1 MEYND
6 IRRKSKEIQ
15 IGDIKIGGNNPIA
28 IQSMVNVSSYGE
40 ILTQMYSLQDAGCDI
55 VRMTVPDEESA
66 GILQRIKKSGIK
78 MPIVADIHF
87 DWRMAVLAAK
97 SGADKIRI
105 NPGNIGSL
113 ENIKAVVSACKERQ
127 LPIRV
132 GVNSGSLQKE
142 KLDKYGAVTPQALA
156 ESALENVRILNDCD
170 FNDIVVAVKSSS
182 PAYMARANRI
192 IAGKTDLPIH
202 LGVTEAGGGK
212 MGIIKGASGI
222 GGMLCAGIGDTMRVS
237 LTDEPVNE
245 VYAAI
250 DIMKSV
256 GFYSKPFVNIVA
268 CPTCGRTKIDL
279 IPIVRELEARTGKLR
294 VRNNITV
301 AVMGCVVNGP
311 GEARDADIG
320 IAGGKGEG
328 MLFRKG
334 QTIGKISED
343 CFVDSLI
350 SEILLIDEEKSRS
363 AAVQNG

>member
-1 MEYND
+1 MNYND
-6 IRRKSKEIQ
+6 IRRKSAQVQ
-15 IGDIKIGGNNPIA
+15 IGDIKIGGDNPIA
-28 IQSMVNVSSYGE
+28 VQSMVNVSSYE
-40 ILTQMYSLQDAGCDI
+40 DILSQMQSLQDVGCDI

-66 GILQRIKKSGIK
+66 AILQRLKRSGIK

-113 ENIKAVVSACKERQ
+113 ENIMAVVNACKERH

-132 GVNSGSLQKE
+132 GVNSGSLQKD
-142 KLDKYGAVTPQALA
+142 KLDKYGAVTPEALA

-182 PAYMARANRI
+182 PAYMARANSI
-192 IAGKTDLPIH
+192 IAEKTNLPIH
-202 LGVTEAGGGK
+202 LGVTEAGSGK

-222 GGMLCAGIGDTMRVS
+222 GGMLCAGIGDTLRVS

-250 DIMKSV
+250 DILKSV

-279 IPIVRELEARTGKLR
+279 IPIVRELEARTEKLA

-311 GEARDADIG
+311 GEAKDADIG

-328 MLFRKG
+328 MLFRNGK
-334 QTIGKISED
+334 TIGKISED
-343 CFVDSLI
+343 RFVDALM
-350 SEILLIDEEKSRS
+350 SEILLIDEEKSNSVS
-363 AAVQNG
+363 ADNG